1 MCHSHSHW
9 PPCATHI
16 HTGLHVP
23 LTNHW
28 SDSVPPPLPPHAP
41 PYPLTHNPTPLLP
54 HALPPSPLTHIRPT
68 GSSSHRLAP
77 QPPSSIHH
85 YLRPHPSPPI
95 RPLSAHPTPLRPSH
109 LNLTSRLLLLP
120 VLTPFQPPFF
130 PQLSSHTSLAPSPFP
145 PPSFLTL
152 SRPPPLSPNSPPSRS
167 FPLPTLFPPRPHR
180 ILSEARSPNTPADRS
195 SREVSEACVQ
205 LKHRILRA
213 SIALE
218 LVGAARP
225 VHPARLAHDSRGAA
239 ATVAMPYIRQGEV
252 VERLSPW
259 QLAFYVDFFR
269 RLFRIIKMFFYT
281 LFSSSSFHSLSPAL
295 AGLALARCQ
304 LITIELQSVAGAL
317 KLVVLLRRVPEVVR
331 EGGVPRSRHQQRL
344 LCRLLAVVAGRQSR
358 QSQLDASGGDEKGT
372 RRRSPRGA
380 RWEGQGERK
389 REGRWEASRGKE
401 VVETRGAS
409 VGGEA
414 RRRGEGRRGTGGR
427 RWLADGQGSEGGGGS
442 DVSSDGHAVM
452 HVGAR
457 GGMAGPGVWA
467 DGVKRHTRR
476 AGDRCWSQWEM
487 RMYVTRPDRQLPPSM
502 ALRRRLSEYRRM
514 HRRCTQIHDWHAF
527 YSNP

>member
-1 MCHSHSHW
+1 MF
-9 PPCATHI
+9 
-16 HTGLHVP
+16 G
-23 LTNHW
+23 
-28 SDSVPPPLPPHAP
+28 
-41 PYPLTHNPTPLLP
+41 
-54 HALPPSPLTHIRPT
+54 
-68 GSSSHRLAP
+68 
-77 QPPSSIHH
+77 
-85 YLRPHPSPPI
+85 
-95 RPLSAHPTPLRPSH
+95 
-109 LNLTSRLLLLP
+109 
-120 VLTPFQPPFF
+120 
-130 PQLSSHTSLAPSPFP
+130 
-145 PPSFLTL
+145 
-152 SRPPPLSPNSPPSRS
+152 
-167 FPLPTLFPPRPHR
+167 
-180 ILSEARSPNTPADRS
+180 
-195 SREVSEACVQ
+195 
-205 LKHRILRA
+205 
-213 SIALE
+213 
-218 LVGAARP
+218 
-225 VHPARLAHDSRGAA
+225 RG
-239 ATVAMPYIRQGEV
+239 
-252 VERLSPW
+252 
-259 QLAFYVDFFR
+259 
-269 RLFRIIKMFFYT
+269 
-281 LFSSSSFHSLSPAL
+281 
-295 AGLALARCQ
+295 
-304 LITIELQSVAGAL
+304 
-317 KLVVLLRRVPEVVR
+317 
-331 EGGVPRSRHQQRL
+331 
-344 LCRLLAVVAGRQSR
+344 R

-389 REGRWEASRGKE
+389 REGRWEASRGRE

-427 RWLADGQGSEGGGGS
+427 RRLADGQGSEGGGGS